1 MYLTSISF
9 QNVTSAFNESRLF
22 MSQWN
27 VFHEESF
34 MLKRFYPLPTLCVN
48 CPYSELFWSA
58 FSRIRTECGEIR
70 SNADK
75 NNFEYGH
82 FWRSAIF
89 VKMLHHRCLTGFWI
103 RFWCIYHQQYIT
115 EFIRVNP
122 GQTWSFTKKAETT
135 CFKINPGIKTT
146 NNHKAV
152 PSLKNCICN
161 WILFWLRFNY
171 AYPISTADQSYW
183 ANSFHFRSS
192 HLEVFQRKSVLKIC
206 SKFTGKH
213 PCRSAISI
221 KLQSNFIEIAL
232 RHGCSPVNLLYIF
245 RTPFLWTAAFE

>member
-1 MYLTSISF
+1 MYLTLISF
-9 QNVTSAFNESRLF
+9 QNVTSAFNESKLF

-27 VFHEESF
+27 VSHEESF
-34 MLKRFYPLPTLCVN
+34 LLKRFYPLPTLCVK

-58 FSRIRTECGEIR
+58 FSRIRTEYGEIR

-103 RFWCIYHQQYIT
+103 RFWCIHHQQYFT

-122 GQTWSFTKKAETT
+122 GQTWSFTKNAGAT

-146 NNHKAV
+146 NTITKLFHHSKIVFVIEFSSDWGLTMLIQLAQQINLTE
-152 PSLKNCICN
+152 PIRF
-161 WILFWLRFNY
+161 ILE
-171 AYPISTADQSYW
+171 A
-183 ANSFHFRSS
+183 
-192 HLEVFQRKSVLKIC
+192 
-206 SKFTGKH
+206 
-213 PCRSAISI
+213 AI
-221 KLQSNFIEIAL
+221 
-232 RHGCSPVNLLYIF
+232 
-245 RTPFLWTAAFE
+245 